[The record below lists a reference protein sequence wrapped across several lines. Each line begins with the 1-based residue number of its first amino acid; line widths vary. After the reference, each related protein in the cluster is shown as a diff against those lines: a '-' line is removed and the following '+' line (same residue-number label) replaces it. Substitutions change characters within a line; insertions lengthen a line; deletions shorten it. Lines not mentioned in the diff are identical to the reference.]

1 MKIKVPQGYKP
12 REYSGAVEA
21 KTNDAGTTANYS
33 VPTYPEFWNGQ
44 LSDELY
50 YTNNPV
56 WIFLDIITN
65 DRFGAGEW
73 VKTSDIDIYS
83 LYRVSKYCDEL
94 VPDGKG
100 GFEPR
105 FTANLYIFRKPR
117 MYIKL

>member
-1 MKIKVPQGYKP
+1 MKSTQVFQRSYEIRGMKIKVPQGYKP

-65 DRFGAGEW
+65 DRLGQESG
-73 VKTSDIDIYS
+73 
-83 LYRVSKYCDEL
+83 
-94 VPDGKG
+94 
-100 GFEPR
+100 
-105 FTANLYIFRKPR
+105 
-117 MYIKL
+117 